1 MQKLFSVVP
10 LIEGERITLRRITG
24 ADAAAL
30 ERLAHPVTDLLLEI
44 FTSESDGGNE
54 ALTAQYFGI
63 TLVQPRIVGGA
74 QSKKG
79 RTVASCW
86 PFCSPVGVSL
96 PLPSSSSWG
105 GSVGGLLALLRRSPT
120 GIPYLSSK

>member
-1 MQKLFSVVP
+1 MCGNEVSDLGFLDDLDVEHSALLAV
-10 LIEGERITLRRITG
+10 ERVHHS
-24 ADAAAL
+24 L

-86 PFCSPVGVSL
+86 PFCSPVGV
-96 PLPSSSSWG
+96 
-105 GSVGGLLALLRRSPT
+105 
-120 GIPYLSSK
+120 